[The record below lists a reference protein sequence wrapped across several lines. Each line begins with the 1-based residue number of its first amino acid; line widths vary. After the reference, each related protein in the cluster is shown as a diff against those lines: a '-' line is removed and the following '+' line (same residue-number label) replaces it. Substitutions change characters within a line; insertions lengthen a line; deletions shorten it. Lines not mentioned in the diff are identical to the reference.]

1 MNFIKNS
8 YSKIVLIFL
17 FLGIG
22 ISGIAQNKEITLWEQ
37 IPGAIPAA
45 AYKEET
51 KNDKEGVINGI
62 SKVSE
67 PALTAFLADSKIA
80 NGTAVVICPGGGYQH
95 LSINKEGYKVA
106 KWLNTLG
113 ISAFVLKYRLPSDLI
128 MKDKSI
134 GPLQDAQEAIRI
146 VRRNAEKW
154 KLDPNKIG
162 IIGFSAGGHLASTLS
177 VKCDEKVYTPK
188 DNTSARPDFS
198 ILLYPVISMQDGIT
212 HKGSKTSLL
221 GENPTVEM
229 TDKYS
234 NEKQVNPTTPKTFIV
249 HATDDKSVPVENSI
263 NYYLALKQNK
273 IPVEMHIYENG
284 GHGFGLGVDGTNKT
298 WTKACENWL
307 IANGFIPN
315 AGAAK

>member
-1 MNFIKNS
+1 MNFMKKNS
-8 YSKIVLIFL
+8 CAKVVLILL
-17 FLGIG
+17 FLS
-22 ISGIAQNKEITLWEQ
+22 ISIPVFSQNKEIILWEQ
-37 IPGAIPAA
+37 IPGAVPAVD
-45 AYKEET
+45 YKEET
-51 KNDKEGVINGI
+51 TYDKEGVVNGLL
-62 SKVSE
+62 KVSQ
-67 PALTAFLADSKIA
+67 PTLTVFLADSKIA
-80 NGTAVVICPGGGYQH
+80 NGTAIVICPGGGYHH
-95 LSINKEGYKVA
+95 LSINKEGYKIA

-128 MKDKSI
+128 MEDKTI
-134 GPLQDAQEAIRI
+134 GPLQDAQDAMRM

-162 IIGFSAGGHLASTLS
+162 IMGFSAGGHLAATLS
-177 VKCDEKVYTPK
+177 TKFAKKVYDSK

-198 ILLYPVISMQDGIT
+198 ILMYPVISMQEAIT
-212 HKGSKTSLL
+212 HKGSKANLL
-221 GENPTVEM
+221 GENPSAEM

-234 NEKQVNPTTPKTFIV
+234 NEKQVNNTTPKTFLV
-249 HATDDKSVPVENSI
+249 HATDDKTVPVENSI

-307 IANGFIPN
+307 IANGFIP
-315 AGAAK
+315 KSE